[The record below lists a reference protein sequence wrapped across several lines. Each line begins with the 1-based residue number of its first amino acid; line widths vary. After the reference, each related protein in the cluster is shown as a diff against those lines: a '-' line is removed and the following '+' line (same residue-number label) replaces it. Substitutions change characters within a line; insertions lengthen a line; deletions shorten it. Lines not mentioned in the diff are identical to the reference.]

1 MIEKTLILPVSTP
14 VQVTVS
20 ADAKGLLNIG
30 IRINGGNDCLLAKGV
45 TIPTTSNAQTCTK
58 IIGELM

>member
-20 ADAKGLLNIG
+20 ADTRGLLNIG
-30 IRINGGNDCLLAKGV
+30 IRINGGNDYLLAKGV

-58 IIGELM
+58 TIGELM